1 MSIDAVKTSTRNAK
15 KLLIDDKKWR
25 QRSIALGESGINFTS
40 RNNSMKPFMSAGMKF
55 SANPL
60 NQESTF
66 EFERASGL
74 NTTRFSGADSQ
85 RPDSNADRPWLPQL
99 SQTGMPSKHRL
110 ARDETS

>member
-60 NQESTF
+60 N
-66 EFERASGL
+66 
-74 NTTRFSGADSQ
+74 
-85 RPDSNADRPWLPQL
+85 
-99 SQTGMPSKHRL
+99 
-110 ARDETS
+110 